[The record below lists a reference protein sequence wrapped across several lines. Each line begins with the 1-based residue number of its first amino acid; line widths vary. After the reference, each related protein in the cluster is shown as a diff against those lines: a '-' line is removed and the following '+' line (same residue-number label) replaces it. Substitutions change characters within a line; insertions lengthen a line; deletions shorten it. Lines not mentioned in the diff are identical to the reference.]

1 MSEPEILVVGLG
13 ITGWSI
19 ARFLARQG
27 RRFAAFDT
35 RTQLDAPDAFHKAFP
50 DAALYLGNL
59 PDSVRDSVTQCIVS
73 PGLDLHH
80 PVLQALQ
87 QRGIVLQGDIEL
99 FAQHNTKP
107 VIAITGTNGKSTVT
121 TLVGELLNQAGIRA
135 AVAGNIGLAALDA
148 LADDAQYDAYVLEL
162 SSFQLE
168 LTHSLTPKAATILNI
183 SPDHLDRHG
192 TLAAYQAAKQ
202 RVYHHAEFAV
212 YSRDDKVTMPAMP
225 VGICQS
231 FGLDAPLGQDFGIR
245 EFEGQAYLCFGE
257 EPFLACNDLG
267 ISGKHNWANALAATA
282 IARYFGVSFESIRK
296 TLAGFKGLEHR
307 TVLVRTLH
315 DISWINDSKG
325 TNVGAT
331 VSALQ
336 GLGQANPKGKLVL
349 IAGGVGKG
357 ADFSDLRPALERY
370 ARALVLIGRD
380 REDIAKACPDSVK
393 MSRAES
399 LEEAIAQAQQFAK
412 AHDMVLFS
420 PACASFDM
428 FRDYKHRGE
437 CFEQAVRA
445 LQG

>member
-1 MSEPEILVVGLG
+1 MNKPEVLVVGLG
-13 ITGWSI
+13 VTGWSI
-19 ARFLARQG
+19 ARFLAGQG
-27 RRFAAFDT
+27 RCFAVFDT
-35 RTQLDAPDAFHKAFP
+35 RSELENQDDFRQTFP
-50 DAALYLGNL
+50 GTPLYLGSL
-59 PDSVRDSVTQCIVS
+59 PDAIRDTVSECIVS

-80 PVLQALQ
+80 PVLQSLKA
-87 QRGIVLQGDIEL
+87 RGVVLQGDIEL
-99 FAQHNTKP
+99 FARHNHKP

-121 TLVGELLNQAGIRA
+121 TLVGELLTQAGIRA

-148 LADDAQYDAYVLEL
+148 LADDAQYDVYVLEL

-168 LTHSLTPKAATILNI
+168 LTYSLAPKAATILNI

-192 TLAAYQAAKQ
+192 SLENYTAAKQ
-202 RVYHHAEFAV
+202 RVYHSAEFAV
-212 YSRDDKVTMPAMP
+212 WSRDDMATLPDDGSVLT
-225 VGICQS
+225 QT
-231 FGLDAPLGQDFGIR
+231 FGLSVPNEQAWGVCQL
-245 EFEGQAYLCFGE
+245 EGQAYLCYGKT
-257 EPFLACNDLG
+257 PFLACHDLG
-267 ISGKHNWANALAATA
+267 ISGQHNWANALAASA
-282 IARYFGVSFESIRK
+282 IAHYFGVSLEQISK
-296 TLAGFKGLEHR
+296 TLAGFKGLAHR
-307 TVLVRTLH
+307 TVLVRVLQQV
-315 DISWINDSKG
+315 SWINDSKG

-357 ADFSDLRPALERY
+357 ADFADLHPALATY

-380 REDIAKACPDSVK
+380 REAIAKICPDSVAI
-393 MSRAES
+393 SRAET
-399 LEEAIAQAQQFAK
+399 LPEAIVQAKQFAK
-412 AHDMVLFS
+412 PHDIVLFS